1 MTGSTRQVTVWAYGA
16 PADLRK
22 GFDGLSGLVSQ
33 RRAQDPLS
41 GDCYLFVNATRKRAK
56 VLLWDGTGLCIY
68 AKRLERGR
76 FACLW
81 RAAEAAARVVRLT
94 MSERQLFLEG
104 STLVG
109 RVVLS
114 PAPFHVEDTQ
124 KLLARRRR

>member
-1 MTGSTRQVTVWAYGA
+1 VIGSTRQVAVYAYGA

-22 GFDGLSGLVSQ
+22 GFDGLTALVTQGLG
-33 RRAQDPLS
+33 RDPLS
-41 GDCYLFVNATRKRAK
+41 GDFYVFTNRTRKRAK

-81 RAAEAAARVVRLT
+81 RDGATGTLRLT
-94 MSERQLFLEG
+94 LSELQLFLEG

-109 RVVLS
+109 RIALS
-114 PAPFHVEDTQ
+114 PPIFSLNNEKVLDSTMTP
-124 KLLARRRR
+124 

>member
-1 MTGSTRQVTVWAYGA
+1 MIGSTRQVAVWAYAA

-22 GFDGLSGLVSQ
+22 GFDGLSALVSQ
-33 RRAQDPLS
+33 ALGQDPLS
-41 GDCYLFVNATRKRAK
+41 GDCYLFANRTRKRAK

-81 RAAEAAARVVRLT
+81 RAAEARVVRLT
-94 MSERQLFLEG
+94 MSELQLFLEG

-109 RVVLS
+109 RVALS
-114 PAPFHVEDTQ
+114 PPPFVVVPTQ
-124 KLLARRRR
+124 KNLASRAAR

>member
-1 MTGSTRQVTVWAYGA
+1 VIGSTRQVAVYAYGG

-22 GFDGLSGLVSQ
+22 GFDGLTALVTQGL
-33 RRAQDPLS
+33 RRDPLS
-41 GDCYLFVNATRKRAK
+41 GDLYVFANRTRKRAK

-81 RAAEAAARVVRLT
+81 RDDGTKTLRLT
-94 MSERQLFLEG
+94 LSELQLFLEG

-109 RVVLS
+109 RVALS
-114 PAPFHVEDTQ
+114 PPIFSLGREKTLDPAIAP
-124 KLLARRRR
+124 